1 MELRSMQ
8 GQLFVPEGPDYD
20 VASKSWRF
28 SIDFFGNLV
37 FNPRQSEAALAL
49 AA

>member
-1 MELRSMQ
+1 MQ

-37 FNPRQSEAALAL
+37 NDEKATFTL